1 MALSSEDRWAV
12 MKSFFLSKGL
22 VRQHLDSY
30 NHFVE
35 RRIQQIVS
43 DVGKIEPDI
52 PNYYVRLGRV
62 EIQNP
67 SVREADGSVR
77 NIAPAEARIR
87 NLTYSSPIYLE
98 MTPVYRDE
106 KTGMEYDEETTSV
119 YVGRLPIMLKS
130 AFCRLSAMTPDELVE
145 AGEDPNDPGGYFI
158 INGSER
164 VLVTQE
170 DLAPNRI
177 LIEEATSSSSCTH
190 MAKVFSTARGF
201 RAPVT
206 MERRADHTFRVSF
219 PSVPGKIPLVVLMRA
234 LGLVTDREIVAA
246 ITDDPTLAQELIPSF
261 HAAESLVAPKDPKT
275 TRENA
280 LDYIGK
286 RVAVG
291 QTKDYRLRRAE
302 QVLNRYLLPHIGTD
316 SGAAINKA
324 HYVGQMTQRLIELS
338 VNRRLE
344 DDKDHYANKRLKLAG
359 DLLTSLFRVAFLN
372 LCRDIKYQLE
382 RTATRGRKPNIKTA
396 VRADVITERLR
407 HALATGNWVGGKAG
421 VSQLLDRVN
430 YMSSIS
436 HLRRVVSPLSR
447 SQPHFEARDLHPT
460 HWGKICCAP
469 DTNVLLGDGVSQ
481 VQIGKMENNFE
492 RFSVMTVDKDLHNG
506 IPSDLIAYQ
515 RISASEMKKEVLE
528 INTITGRTVR
538 ATEDHPFLTPNGW
551 VDAGNLGISDKVLI
565 RPTLEPLPLKNEK
578 ESKNIVILGK
588 EEFLR
593 GKWKDAL
600 PEDQQQLVEGDFE
613 ELLHLGLLP
622 LTADHSKLPII
633 ARLFGS
639 VITDGAISKTVEFY
653 VGSQEDGNAINQDLE
668 VLGFSTNPVLPKKSS
683 FDQDEYTSSVDFYT
697 YRTTKGGA
705 FQRLMVALGAPV
717 GKRSEQLTIIPEW
730 LISCDLEVKREFL
743 AAYMG
748 GDGAAPWYYRRHG
761 RKDSYKIYLPEIS
774 IHKHPTFVESQI
786 QFFKLLQGIFEEFSV
801 RINKIK
807 TKPTKNPDRI
817 SVDLVF
823 SSEKDNILRLCQ
835 NIGFRYC
842 AEKRQKAQLIGE
854 FLAFRKEEIT
864 QRMRDQKRV
873 IGLYNQ
879 GLSPKEISLKL
890 DIGYRIVTSIVQRR
904 SQLRNSVRPKSSWS
918 IGKFFE
924 ETRANKETGMLFV
937 PINSINATDED
948 IVCDFTTALDTHSFI
963 ANGFVTHNC
972 PNETP
977 EGPNCGLVKNLALM
991 SYISVGSDEAEVEE
1005 ALLSLKVQPLD
1016 AKSTA
1021 GKKGTYVYLNGRFVG
1036 NHTQPELLVTRLRDR
1051 RQRNELSDQ
1060 VNLAFYPDT
1069 NEVEINSDAGRVRRA
1084 LIIVKDGIPLLE
1096 KQHVERIR
1104 NREISWDDLV
1114 KAGIIEYLDAEE
1126 EENTLIAMNLA
1137 DITPEHTHLEIVP
1150 ETILGICASL
1160 VPFAEHN
1167 QSPRNTYEAGM
1178 AKQALGLYSANFSL
1192 RVDTRSH
1199 ILHYVQSP
1207 IVTTRPMEVI
1217 GYHKRPAGQNFIV
1230 AIHSFQGYN
1239 IEDAL
1244 VINKA
1249 SIERGIARSSFFR
1262 SYDAEERKYPGGQ
1275 EDKFEIPSR
1284 EVRGYRASEAY
1295 RLLSE
1300 DGIIEPEFQVGGD
1313 EILIGR
1319 TSPPRFLEEY
1329 TELEVPGPKRR
1340 ETSISLRHGEEGTI
1354 DKVLITETI
1363 DGNRLVKVKVR
1374 DERIPELGDKFASRH
1389 GQKGVIGLL
1398 APQEDMPFTE
1408 TGIVPDLVVNAH
1420 AFPSRM
1426 TLGQILESM
1435 GGKIGCLQGEPVD
1448 ATPFSG
1454 KKLEEMFR
1462 ELHELGFKY
1471 SGRETMYNGVT
1482 GHKYDVDL
1490 FIGVVYYQKLHHLVA
1505 DKMHARARGP
1515 VQILTRQP
1523 TEGRAREGGLRFGEM
1538 ERDCLI
1544 GHGAALLLRE
1554 RLLEESDKYTA
1565 MVCEECGML
1574 AEYDRNRD
1582 RYRCRV
1588 CAPKTTT
1595 ISKVEMS
1602 YAFKLVLQELIS
1614 LGIWPRL
1621 KLTDRT

>member
-1 MALSSEDRWAV
+1 MSLGYGDRWVV
-12 MKSFFLSKGL
+12 MKSFFAAKGL

-30 NHFVE
+30 NDFVE
-35 RRIQQIVS
+35 RRVQQIVG

-52 PNYYVRLGRV
+52 PNFYVRLGKV
-62 EIQNP
+62 EIQDP

-87 NLTYSSPIYLE
+87 NLTYSAPVYLE
-98 MTPVYRDE
+98 MTPVYRDD

-177 LIEEATSSSSCTH
+177 LIEEATSSSASTH

-206 MERRADHTFRVSF
+206 MERRSDHTFRVSF

-234 LGLVTDREIVAA
+234 LGLVTDRDTVNT
-246 ITDDPTLAQELIPSF
+246 ITDDPELAQELIPSF
-261 HAAESLVAPKDPKT
+261 HAAESLVIPNEPKE

-316 SGAAINKA
+316 SGSAIAKA
-324 HYVGQMTQRLIELS
+324 HYLGQMTQRLLELAADKR
-338 VNRRLE
+338 VQ

-460 HWGKICCAP
+460 HFGKICPA
-469 DTNVLLGDGVSQ
+469 
-481 VQIGKMENNFE
+481 
-492 RFSVMTVDKDLHNG
+492 
-506 IPSDLIAYQ
+506 
-515 RISASEMKKEVLE
+515 
-528 INTITGRTVR
+528 
-538 ATEDHPFLTPNGW
+538 
-551 VDAGNLGISDKVLI
+551 
-565 RPTLEPLPLKNEK
+565 
-578 ESKNIVILGK
+578 
-588 EEFLR
+588 
-593 GKWKDAL
+593 
-600 PEDQQQLVEGDFE
+600 
-613 ELLHLGLLP
+613 
-622 LTADHSKLPII
+622 
-633 ARLFGS
+633 
-639 VITDGAISKTVEFY
+639 
-653 VGSQEDGNAINQDLE
+653 
-668 VLGFSTNPVLPKKSS
+668 
-683 FDQDEYTSSVDFYT
+683 
-697 YRTTKGGA
+697 
-705 FQRLMVALGAPV
+705 
-717 GKRSEQLTIIPEW
+717 
-730 LISCDLEVKREFL
+730 
-743 AAYMG
+743 
-748 GDGAAPWYYRRHG
+748 
-761 RKDSYKIYLPEIS
+761 
-774 IHKHPTFVESQI
+774 
-786 QFFKLLQGIFEEFSV
+786 
-801 RINKIK
+801 
-807 TKPTKNPDRI
+807 
-817 SVDLVF
+817 
-823 SSEKDNILRLCQ
+823 
-835 NIGFRYC
+835 
-842 AEKRQKAQLIGE
+842 
-854 FLAFRKEEIT
+854 
-864 QRMRDQKRV
+864 
-873 IGLYNQ
+873 
-879 GLSPKEISLKL
+879 
-890 DIGYRIVTSIVQRR
+890 
-904 SQLRNSVRPKSSWS
+904 
-918 IGKFFE
+918 
-924 ETRANKETGMLFV
+924 
-937 PINSINATDED
+937 
-948 IVCDFTTALDTHSFI
+948 
-963 ANGFVTHNC
+963 
-972 PNETP
+972 ETP

-991 SYISVGSDEAEVEE
+991 AHISVGSDEAEVEE
-1005 ALLSLKVQPLD
+1005 ALLSLKIAPIED
-1016 AKSTA
+1016 AISEKR
-1021 GKKGTYVYLNGRFVG
+1021 KGAYIYLNGRFVG
-1036 NHTQPELLVTRLRDR
+1036 VHAQPELLVSRLRDR
-1051 RQRNELSDQ
+1051 RRRHEINDQ
-1060 VNLAFYPDT
+1060 VNVAYYPDT
-1069 NEVEINSDAGRVRRA
+1069 QEVQINSDAGRVRRA
-1084 LIIVKDGIPLLE
+1084 LAIVKEGTPLLE
-1096 KQHVERIR
+1096 KQHVERVR
-1104 NREISWDDLV
+1104 NRELTWDDLI

-1126 EENTLIAMNLA
+1126 EENSLIAMNPE

-1150 ETILGICASL
+1150 EAILGICASL

-1207 IVTTRPMEVI
+1207 IVTTRAMEVI
-1217 GYHKRPAGQNFIV
+1217 GYDSRPAGQNFIV
-1230 AIHSFQGYN
+1230 AIHSFEGYN

-1249 SIERGIARSSFFR
+1249 SIERSIARSTFFR

-1300 DGIIEPEFQVGGD
+1300 DGIIEPEFQVSGD

-1354 DKVLITETI
+1354 DKVLVTETI

-1374 DERIPELGDKFASRH
+1374 DERVPELGDKFASRH

-1408 TGIVPDLVVNAH
+1408 SGVVPDLVINAH

-1426 TLGQILESM
+1426 TVGQIFESI
-1435 GGKIGCLQGEPVD
+1435 GGKIGCLKGQHVD
-1448 ATPFSG
+1448 GTPFSG
-1454 KKLEEMFR
+1454 MKIDTMFK
-1462 ELHELGFKY
+1462 ELHDLGFKY

-1482 GHKYDVDL
+1482 GHKYDVDI
-1490 FIGVVYYQKLHHLVA
+1490 FVGVVYYQKLHHLVA

-1554 RLLEESDKYTA
+1554 RLLEESDKYSA

-1588 CAPKTTT
+1588 CAPKTST
-1595 ISKVEMS
+1595 ISKVNMS
-1602 YAFKLVLQELIS
+1602 YAFKLVLQELMS

-1621 KLTDRT
+1621 KLTDIA